1 MDRKEESKATGA
13 TELKQMLE
21 CIFDHE
27 EFEGVRSRVE
37 QRELAMAQSFLAASG
52 IDTESFLDKA
62 VVTVRSSVTAV
73 DSESEGAP
81 FSQEAFDALDED
93 ELITYLEGQGIDA
106 PQVVGNMMLRIHEH
120 ARFTTANDEQRLQDD
135 QPVVHTVERNSIG
148 KRWGAF
154 LASIVSAAG
163 GVGQQLRPAVFALVA
178 VGAVVVGM
186 WMGEY
191 GFSPL
196 PEDVNTGVH
205 SLLAD
210 NEPILRLYRDA
221 TRVPLTRF
229 RLSDQLGLGDPLG
242 LDDPLGL
249 GDPLDLGAGETN
261 HPDASGAGQTY
272 ISSVTADSQITVPSM
287 LTETRGM
294 NKVGST
300 QKVAADSAMVDTVD
314 REMVFVKGDTLWDG
328 MAKHGVSGALQA
340 ELTKKINVVF
350 HPGDRV
356 VFNFVDGEFNG
367 LEILLGNQDK
377 ITITKDLSLVA
388 THISRTDIQ
397 TVVGTVKHSLHGAL
411 ARKLN
416 DQAAWRVATR
426 MKHLGVPVN
435 TLQSGAQFEVRI
447 ERRTVPGGEVVGYG
461 EIKYVRL
468 DAGKQGKFVF
478 DSKSVASET
487 SV

>member
-1 MDRKEESKATGA
+1 
-13 TELKQMLE
+13 
-21 CIFDHE
+21 
-27 EFEGVRSRVE
+27 
-37 QRELAMAQSFLAASG
+37 
-52 IDTESFLDKA
+52 
-62 VVTVRSSVTAV
+62 
-73 DSESEGAP
+73 
-81 FSQEAFDALDED
+81 
-93 ELITYLEGQGIDA
+93 
-106 PQVVGNMMLRIHEH
+106 
-120 ARFTTANDEQRLQDD
+120 
-135 QPVVHTVERNSIG
+135 
-148 KRWGAF
+148 
-154 LASIVSAAG
+154 
-163 GVGQQLRPAVFALVA
+163 
-178 VGAVVVGM
+178 
-186 WMGEY
+186 MGEY

-196 PEDVNTGVH
+196 PEDGNTGVH

-229 RLSDQLGLGDPLG
+229 RLSDQLGLGDSLG
-242 LDDPLGL
+242 
-249 GDPLDLGAGETN
+249 LGAGETN

-294 NKVGST
+294 DKVGST

-435 TLQSGAQFEVRI
+435 ALQSGAQFEVRI